1 MNLLSYV
8 HLRNIYGSTGGGR
21 VARNIVE
28 ALGRRNDVEQRILG
42 DANDHRQIV
51 EKVGEPWTGYEYHL
65 FGRDTSAQQRRWLLG
80 MGPVAE
86 EFWPEAD
93 WLYCTGESYVPTR
106 KMRSAVV
113 MHDAAY
119 FDDTA
124 LVHDRRYFLQQ
135 MKWRLLFARLDRN
148 ADMIHTVSAF
158 SAERIAHHFPG
169 LRDRIRVVHNGVTER
184 FFDSETAD
192 DAALIASAGLHGN
205 NFILLPRGL
214 SFRKNA
220 ELVLAAWPI
229 LRRRHPDLRLVVTSH
244 NSSGYVDRARGS
256 DPDLITPGFVSDQVL
271 AALYRQAR
279 LVWFPSRYEGFGIP
293 VLEAM
298 ASGTAVVASNA
309 TSLPEV
315 AGGAAMLVNID
326 DPLAH
331 VEAIDTLLTNEAERA
346 RWRKAGRA
354 RAASFTWD
362 KAAEALTTAMRG
374 MS

>member
-28 ALGRRNDVEQRILG
+28 ALGRRDDVEQRILG

-169 LRDRIRVVHNGVTER
+169 MRDRIRVVHNGVTER

-244 NSSGYVDRARGS
+244 NSPGYVDRARGS

-315 AGGAAMLVNID
+315 AGGAAVLVNVD

-331 VEAIDTLLTNEAERA
+331 VEAIDTLLTDEAERA

-362 KAAEALTTAMRG
+362 KAAEALTTAMRS